1 MACGKKVIADG
12 SASSGAIGSGSS
24 TSGGALFK
32 EDMPRKVTI
41 SEMWQDGKIQ
51 LPQHGRQLEAAGKE
65 VLEQPETSEDDTLM
79 GRLAKRMV
87 ARDMID
93 SMNLGPKP
101 KSNKAK
107 AAMTADL
114 LENECPSKIM
124 IGGGLHSQM
133 QDLKASN
140 FSNPIPNG
148 KVREG
153 ANMADQARNAGNVFE
168 TRGDFETEAQRSLKH
183 AADPDTKF
191 DAAALIK
198 GMTVEKEHSDS
209 KVIQKAITKAHLSED
224 PKYYDNPMFKGDL
237 KKK

>member
-1 MACGKKVIADG
+1 MIKMAKTKKVVPDKFKATADG
-12 SASSGAIGSGSS
+12 SASD
-24 TSGGALFK
+24 GALFK

-41 SEMWQDGKIQ
+41 SEMWQNGKIQ
-51 LPQHGRQLEAAGKE
+51 PAEHGRQLEAA
-65 VLEQPETSEDDTLM
+65 EDDTLM

-107 AAMTADL
+107 AAMTADN
-114 LENECPSKIM
+114 LENTIPSKVM

-133 QDLKASN
+133 QDVKASN

-168 TRGDFETEAQRSLKH
+168 TRGDFETEA
-183 AADPDTKF
+183 
-191 DAAALIK
+191 
-198 GMTVEKEHSDS
+198 
-209 KVIQKAITKAHLSED
+209 
-224 PKYYDNPMFKGDL
+224 
-237 KKK
+237 